1 MKRVKAEN
9 AHLSR
14 RVVELEELL
23 TAMQTALQAEDQSQS
38 QLQLQVSSS
47 KEWV

>member
-1 MKRVKAEN
+1 MC
-9 AHLSR
+9 SF
-14 RVVELEELL
+14 VELEELL